1 MNLVDKIYIKNP
13 DFVAR
18 EVADEFILV
27 PIRKN
32 LKSSNSIYVLNQTG
46 RTFWCSLDGKK
57 PLSNILRDLSNEFEV
72 TEEQLEKDF
81 LLIMEDLLS
90 IQAIEEVFPARNG

>member
-1 MNLVDKIYIKNP
+1 MNLVDKIYAKNP

-18 EVADEFILV
+18 EVADEFILI

-32 LKSSNSIYVLNQTG
+32 LKSTNSIYVLNQTG
-46 RTFWCSLDGKK
+46 RIFWRSLDGKK
-57 PLSNILRDLSNEFEV
+57 SFPDILRDLSNEFEV
-72 TEEQLEKDF
+72 TQEQLEKDF
-81 LLIMEDLLS
+81 TLILEDLLS